1 MATTQLLALE
11 LALPNFSDTLS
22 KIDSIDSL
30 DLGRHSEQILMRDKT
45 VAYQGVRIP
54 MESENTVIVRTGECS
69 GQFTLHV
76 SQRL

>member
-1 MATTQLLALE
+1 
-11 LALPNFSDTLS
+11 
-22 KIDSIDSL
+22 
-30 DLGRHSEQILMRDKT
+30 MRDKT